1 MQNQQELIINSTR
14 LYKTLQAYKIELY
27 KTETSQIDNNSVMTG
42 DHFNHQQ
49 RQPACY
55 TMIQEPTNSYC
66 LQRSHESSTTTNYV
80 KPVTL
85 HQRR

>member
-49 RQPACY
+49 
-55 TMIQEPTNSYC
+55 
-66 LQRSHESSTTTNYV
+66 
-80 KPVTL
+80 
-85 HQRR
+85 